1 MSTTTT
7 NGFAVTLYRH
17 YRTLQRRLAGDEHDL
32 DQRFDAIMARLDAED
47 QQRAKRCSPSRLS
60 RWAAAATRRRTLGAA
75 RGALAG
81 GAAIAVAKVAHVA
94 QGALS
99 LVIAITA
106 GSATAAVVIA
116 FTDVRN
122 TKKLPRRQRRERGD
136 VPASAP

>member
-1 MSTTTT
+1 MTTTK

-17 YRTLQRRLAGDEHDL
+17 YRTLQRRLASDERDL
-32 DQRFDAIMARLDAED
+32 DQRFDAIMARLDAQD
-47 QQRAKRCSPSRLS
+47 RQRAEGCSPSRRS
-60 RWAAAATRRRTLGAA
+60 RLAAAVTRHRTLGAA

-94 QGALS
+94 HGALS

-106 GSATAAVVIA
+106 GSATAALVVA
-116 FTDVRN
+116 LTDVRSA
-122 TKKLPRRQRRERGD
+122 KQLPRRQRRKHGD